1 MKLPA
6 YFKEPDINNPDDM
19 YKILTVGNN
28 AGGLTPNK
36 AKEIIYSLLGDNYE
50 PFDEEW
56 GDIPLAYAKT
66 QQTANF
72 PDLAAQLEKQIKK
85 AAGAQDD
92 AIVAVMKEV
101 RSLLV
106 KMSEEA
112 K

>member
-1 MKLPA
+1 M
-6 YFKEPDINNPDDM
+6 
-19 YKILTVGNN
+19 
-28 AGGLTPNK
+28 
-36 AKEIIYSLLGDNYE
+36 LGDNYE

-72 PDLAAQLEKQIKK
+72 PDLTAQLEKQIKK

-112 K
+112 E